1 MHDMYKGNSNQVVC
15 CLGSKVCSGTPLCLM
30 MHTRATYRYDES
42 CVKTFCKLHTCN
54 TSSLTVIYTQR
65 VSNLILA
72 SNPPRM
78 AMVSIYHTTQTNRWT
93 ARNQPRTC
101 TKNCKTQPLL
111 SAFNLFS
118 VAWYQGLVH
127 R

>member
-15 CLGSKVCSGTPLCLM
+15 CLGSKSMQWDSTVFNDAYKSYVYG
-30 MHTRATYRYDES
+30 YDES

-54 TSSLTVIYTQR
+54 TSSLTVTQR

-78 AMVSIYHTTQTNRWT
+78 AMVSITQHKPIGGLQETSHER
-93 ARNQPRTC
+93 ARKIVKLNHCSPRLTYF
-101 TKNCKTQPLL
+101 L
-111 SAFNLFS
+111 
-118 VAWYQGLVH
+118 
-127 R
+127 